1 MKELASEE
9 VVWKQWKD
17 YPSLTSLNLEKEF
30 LGILCIDSKGRIL
43 WKQTNRAVEGELL
56 ASLMRVEEN
65 SEIKFFGALIY

>member
-1 MKELASEE
+1 
-9 VVWKQWKD
+9 
-17 YPSLTSLNLEKEF
+17 LNLEKEF